1 MIHIMSIAIFNTT
14 NKPLISVVFTGNNIT
29 AEGYKDFINNW
40 NQCDEYKEN
49 YNFFFDVSKGM
60 GTPNIKY
67 AFGIA
72 GFIMRKKHEH
82 TIYLKHS
89 IIYIRSISARTL
101 LRLVFNISAP
111 IAPVYI
117 INDLESV
124 DLVNT
129 YIEEYRRNNNRYPDK
144 IPCSGIIVFMP

>member
-1 MIHIMSIAIFNTT
+1 
-14 NKPLISVVFTGNNIT
+14 
-29 AEGYKDFINNW
+29 
-40 NQCDEYKEN
+40 
-49 YNFFFDVSKGM
+49 M

-72 GFIMRKKHEH
+72 GFIMRKKRDH

-89 IIYIRSISARTL
+89 IIYIKTASSRTL

-129 YIEEYRRNNNRYPDK
+129 YIDTYRENNNNIYPDK
-144 IPCSGIIVFMP
+144 IPVSGALVFMP